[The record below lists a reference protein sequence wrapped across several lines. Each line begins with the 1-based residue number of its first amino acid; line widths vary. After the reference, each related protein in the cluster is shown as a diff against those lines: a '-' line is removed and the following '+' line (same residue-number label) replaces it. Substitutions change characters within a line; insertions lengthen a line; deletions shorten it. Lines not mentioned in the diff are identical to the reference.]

1 MISRI
6 ISYFKPKITLEDQV
20 ERYCNNISWPKD
32 AIATAKKTAI
42 DICGSNSPCTTSDL
56 EEVMR
61 EVCRVEE

>member
-6 ISYFKPKITLEDQV
+6 ISYFKPNITLEDQV
-20 ERYCNNISWPKD
+20 ERYCNIIHWPKD
-32 AIATAKKTAI
+32 AIATAKITAI
-42 DICGSNSPCTTSDL
+42 DICGNNSPCTDSEL